1 MPYSKN
7 DPEKYTI
14 EEMLDRLKSR
24 DDSSGEDDG
33 EDDGELVTRKDG
45 TQALKFRKRNRRT
58 DQTRSKLKA
67 QNQRMQLLQIAGFI
81 IFIVLLLVSGGI
93 LILYLNSS
101 SFHDNLITK
110 IEKASGSEAKIQQF
124 RMNPATA
131 SAARLEMNWPEAHA
145 LNRVEI
151 NTLRA
156 KISPI
161 SFVGNV
167 FQGEEI
173 VAAKGNLFLMAPHSQ
188 DLSSVKAAKT
198 GDSMIKFSRYS
209 VTSLN
214 VFFSEK
220 MSSDLM
226 IENVEASYLPIKNNK
241 GGEIRL
247 IQGLLKMKGWPS
259 LALDRSYIQ
268 VSGRELDVKS
278 MRFQIPV
285 TPNQMIQESG
295 SIHLSGI
302 ISPMDEDVTHKLS
315 VDLDSFQISHL
326 LGSSLG
332 QFFHGKVITNPD
344 EVSNSFQFAP
354 GSGQDALLKL
364 NMSNALDSR
373 IALSQFKFLGQ
384 LAIALDDRWYELPF
398 FDDEVK
404 LLMKRSSVMI
414 DLEEIYLKQRSRM
427 VVQGSISVKDVN
439 GNISGM
445 IKVGIPEIII
455 AASEN
460 RRLDVLFSPVRDGYR
475 WINLEMGGNNVS
487 PVDNFKE
494 QYQAV
499 LLTNISELK
508 TDSKTDVIDTFDRL
522 IEVK

>member
-24 DDSSGEDDG
+24 DDAEE

-45 TQALKFRKRNRRT
+45 TKALKFRKRNRRT
-58 DQTRSKLKA
+58 DQTRSKFKA
-67 QNQRMQLLQIAGFI
+67 QNQRVQMFQIAGFI
-81 IFIVLLLVSGGI
+81 IFMVLLLVVGGV

-101 SFHDNLITK
+101 TFHDNLITK
-110 IEKASGSEAKIQQF
+110 IENASGSEAKIQQF
-124 RMNPATA
+124 RINPATA

-145 LNRVEI
+145 LKRLETNS
-151 NTLRA
+151 LRA

-161 SFVGNV
+161 SFVGKV

-173 VAAKGNLFLMAPHSQ
+173 VAAKGNLFLTAPHSQ
-188 DLSSVKAAKT
+188 VRSSSKSTKD

-226 IENVEASYLPIKNNK
+226 IENVEASYLPIKTNK

-268 VSGRELDVKS
+268 VTGRELDVKS
-278 MRFQIPV
+278 LRFQIPV
-285 TPNQMIQESG
+285 TPNQKIQESG
-295 SIHLSGI
+295 SIDLSGT
-302 ISPMDEDVTHKLS
+302 ISPLDEDVTHKLS

-332 QFFHGKVITNPD
+332 QFFRGKAITKTD
-344 EVSNSFQFAP
+344 EASNSFQFTP
-354 GSGQDALLKL
+354 GSEQDALLKL

-445 IKVGIPEIII
+445 INVGIPEIII
-455 AASEN
+455 AASKN

-475 WINLEMGGNNVS
+475 WINLKLGGNSDS

-499 LLTNISELK
+499 SLTNIQELK

>member
-24 DDSSGEDDG
+24 NDG
-33 EDDGELVTRKDG
+33 ANQDDGELVTRKDG
-45 TQALKFRKRNRRT
+45 TKALKFRKRNRRT
-58 DQTRSKLKA
+58 DQNRSKFKA
-67 QNQRMQLLQIAGFI
+67 QNQRTQLVQIAGFI
-81 IFIVLLLVSGGI
+81 IFMVLLLVIGGV
-93 LILYLNSS
+93 LILYFNSS
-101 SFHDNLITK
+101 TFHHNLITK

-131 SAARLEMNWPEAHA
+131 SAARLEMIWPGAHA
-145 LNRVEI
+145 LNRLEA
-151 NTLRA
+151 NSLRA

-161 SFVGNV
+161 TFVGRV

-173 VAAKGNLFLMAPHSQ
+173 VAAKGNLFLTSPHSQ
-188 DLSSVKAAKT
+188 GLSSVKATKT
-198 GDSMIKFSRYS
+198 GDSMINFSRYS
-209 VTSLN
+209 VSSLN

-226 IENVEASYLPIKNNK
+226 IENVEASYLPIKTNK

-247 IQGLLKMKGWPS
+247 TQGLLKMKGWPS

-278 MRFQIPV
+278 LRFQIPV
-285 TPNQMIQESG
+285 TPNQKIQESG
-295 SIHLSGI
+295 SIGLSGT
-302 ISPMDEDVTHKLS
+302 ISPLDEDVTHKLA

-326 LGSSLG
+326 LGSNLG
-332 QFFHGKVITNPD
+332 QFFRGKVITKPD
-344 EVSNSFQFAP
+344 EASNSFQFTP
-354 GSGQDALLKL
+354 GSEQDTLLKL

-373 IALSQFKFLGQ
+373 IALLQFKFLGQ

-404 LLMKRSSVMI
+404 LSMKRGSVMI
-414 DLEEIYLKQRSRM
+414 ELEEIYLKQRSRM
-427 VVQGSISVKDVN
+427 VVQGSISIKDVN
-439 GNISGM
+439 GNISGRV
-445 IKVGIPEIII
+445 KVGVPEIII
-455 AASEN
+455 AASKN
-460 RRLDVLFSPVRDGYR
+460 RRLDVLFSPVSNGYR
-475 WINLEMGGNNVS
+475 WINVELGGNSVS
-487 PVDNFKE
+487 PVDNFKV

-499 LLTNISELK
+499 SLTDIPELE